1 MGIDW
6 TEFFANAI
14 NDEAIEK
21 LIQDAEDGN
30 PEAIALIEAL
40 KNLK

>member
-1 MGIDW
+1 MEINW
-6 TEFFANAI
+6 TEFFDNTI
-14 NDEAIEK
+14 NEEAIEK
-21 LIQDAEDGN
+21 QIQDAKDGN

>member
-6 TEFFANAI
+6 TEFFAKAI

-30 PEAIALIEAL
+30 SEAIALIEAL